1 MSAFGATSLKGADR
15 PLPRPGVVG
24 AMQLAFCGALLA
36 ACAAPFCAVL
46 MAALAGAGTPA
57 GAAGLLG
64 CPAGAARPG

>member
-24 AMQLAFCGALLA
+24 AMPLAFCGALLM

-46 MAALAGAGTPA
+46 LAPLAGAGTPA
-57 GAAGLLG
+57 GAAGLSG
-64 CPAGAARPG
+64 CRAGAGKPG